1 MSLIKTLSAI
11 SIAALIMLTSHNV
24 LADPVPNDADGLYD
38 SSSVVDTNNNTTSTS
53 TVNSTNTNTN
63 TTAITSTNTNTNNN
77 TNTNTN
83 ANTNTNNNTNSSTST
98 NTNNNVLSGG
108 TTNTN
113 TNNNVVSGG
122 TTNTN
127 TNNNVISGGTT
138 NTNNNNNVNTNTSTV
153 DQTVNSTSNSDIDQ
167 TVTSTSDNKNANT
180 NTNSNTNKND
190 STNKNTNDNNTK
202 VDSKSSNENVNTNN
216 SNITQKVISPP
227 PTAIAPTVNA
237 GGMDTCT
244 TSMSGAV
251 QTQILG
257 LAGGTHVKDLNCE
270 RLKNAKTLYNMG
282 MKVAAVSMMC
292 QDAFVWKAMLMAGTP
307 CPFDGMIGE
316 KAKEAWIAH
325 PELTPISV
333 EEEKEFFDA
342 VKSAFMGFGGVAL
355 LLLLL

>member
-127 TNNNVISGGTT
+127 TNNNVLSGGTT

-167 TVTSTSDNKNANT
+167 TVTSTSDNKNT

>member
-63 TTAITSTNTNTNNN
+63 TTGITSTNTNTNNN

-167 TVTSTSDNKNANT
+167 TVTSTSDNKNT

>member
-1 MSLIKTLSAI
+1 M
-11 SIAALIMLTSHNV
+11 
-24 LADPVPNDADGLYD
+24 
-38 SSSVVDTNNNTTSTS
+38 
-53 TVNSTNTNTN
+53 
-63 TTAITSTNTNTNNN
+63 
-77 TNTNTN
+77 
-83 ANTNTNNNTNSSTST
+83 
-98 NTNNNVLSGG
+98 
-108 TTNTN
+108 
-113 TNNNVVSGG
+113 SGG

-138 NTNNNNNVNTNTSTV
+138 NTNNNNNVNTNTSTI
-153 DQTVNSTSNSDIDQ
+153 DQSVNSTSNSDIDQ

-202 VDSKSSNENVNTNN
+202 VDSKSSNKNVNTNN
-216 SNITQKVISPP
+216 SNITQKIISPP

-237 GGMDTCT
+237 GGIDTCT

-257 LAGGTHVKDLNCE
+257 MAGGTHIRDLNCE

-292 QDAFVWKAMLMAGTP
+292 QDGQVWRAMLMAGTP
-307 CPFDGMIGE
+307 CPFNGMIGE
-316 KAKEAWIAH
+316 EAKAAWIAH
-325 PELTPISV
+325 PELTPIII
-333 EEEKEFFDA
+333 EEENARNDTI
-342 VKSAFMGFGGVAL
+342 KSAVMGFSGIAL

>member
-98 NTNNNVLSGG
+98 NTNNNV
-108 TTNTN
+108 
-113 TNNNVVSGG
+113 VSGG

-167 TVTSTSDNKNANT
+167 TVTSTSDNKNT

>member
-24 LADPVPNDADGLYD
+24 LADPVPNVADGLYD
-38 SSSVVDTNNNTTSTS
+38 SSSVVDTNNNTKSTS

-153 DQTVNSTSNSDIDQ
+153 DQTVNSTSNSAIDQ
-167 TVTSTSDNKNANT
+167 TVTSTSDNKNT

>member
-113 TNNNVVSGG
+113 TNNNV
-122 TTNTN
+122 
-127 TNNNVISGGTT
+127 ISGGTT

-167 TVTSTSDNKNANT
+167 TVTSTSDNKNT

>member
-53 TVNSTNTNTN
+53 NVNSTNTNTN
-63 TTAITSTNTNTNNN
+63 TTGITSTNTNTNNN

-167 TVTSTSDNKNANT
+167 TVTSTSDNKNT

>member
-98 NTNNNVLSGG
+98 NTNNNVVSGG

-113 TNNNVVSGG
+113 TNNNVLSGG

-167 TVTSTSDNKNANT
+167 TVTSTSDNKNT

>member
-63 TTAITSTNTNTNNN
+63 TTGITSTNTNTNNN

-83 ANTNTNNNTNSSTST
+83 ANTNTNNNTNSSTS
-98 NTNNNVLSGG
+98 
-108 TTNTN
+108 TN

-167 TVTSTSDNKNANT
+167 TVTSTSDNKNT

>member
-98 NTNNNVLSGG
+98 NTNNNVVSGG

-167 TVTSTSDNKNANT
+167 TVTSTSDNKNT

>member
-1 MSLIKTLSAI
+1 
-11 SIAALIMLTSHNV
+11 
-24 LADPVPNDADGLYD
+24 
-38 SSSVVDTNNNTTSTS
+38 VV
-53 TVNSTNTNTN
+53 
-63 TTAITSTNTNTNNN
+63 
-77 TNTNTN
+77 
-83 ANTNTNNNTNSSTST
+83 
-98 NTNNNVLSGG
+98 SGG

-167 TVTSTSDNKNANT
+167 TVTSTSDNKNT

>member
-63 TTAITSTNTNTNNN
+63 TTGITSTNTNTNNN

-98 NTNNNVLSGG
+98 NTNNNVVSGG

-113 TNNNVVSGG
+113 TNNNVLSGG

-167 TVTSTSDNKNANT
+167 TVTSTSDNKNT

>member
-1 MSLIKTLSAI
+1 
-11 SIAALIMLTSHNV
+11 
-24 LADPVPNDADGLYD
+24 
-38 SSSVVDTNNNTTSTS
+38 
-53 TVNSTNTNTN
+53 
-63 TTAITSTNTNTNNN
+63 
-77 TNTNTN
+77 
-83 ANTNTNNNTNSSTST
+83 
-98 NTNNNVLSGG
+98 
-108 TTNTN
+108 
-113 TNNNVVSGG
+113 
-122 TTNTN
+122 
-127 TNNNVISGGTT
+127 
-138 NTNNNNNVNTNTSTV
+138 
-153 DQTVNSTSNSDIDQ
+153 
-167 TVTSTSDNKNANT
+167 
-180 NTNSNTNKND
+180 
-190 STNKNTNDNNTK
+190 
-202 VDSKSSNENVNTNN
+202 
-216 SNITQKVISPP
+216 
-227 PTAIAPTVNA
+227 
-237 GGMDTCT
+237 MDTCT

>member
-1 MSLIKTLSAI
+1 MSIIKTLSAI
-11 SIAALIMLTSHNV
+11 SVAALIMLTSSVV

-63 TTAITSTNTNTNNN
+63 TTGITSTNTNTNNN

-83 ANTNTNNNTNSSTST
+83 ANTNTNNNTNTSTST

-138 NTNNNNNVNTNTSTV
+138 NTNNNNNVNTNTSTI
-153 DQTVNSTSNSDIDQ
+153 DQTVDSTSNSNIDQ
-167 TVTSTSDNKNANT
+167 TVTSTSDNKNTNT
-180 NTNSNTNKND
+180 NTNTNNNN

-257 LAGGTHVKDLNCE
+257 VAGGTHIRDFNCE
-270 RLKNAKTLYNMG
+270 RLKNAKTLYAMG

-292 QDAFVWKAMLMAGTP
+292 QDGHVFRAMMMAGTP
-307 CPFDGMIGE
+307 CPFNGLIGE
-316 KAKEAWIAH
+316 EARAAWLAH
-325 PELTPISV
+325 PELTPVII
-333 EEEKEFFDA
+333 EEENARNET
-342 VKSAFMGFGGVAL
+342 VKSAVMGFSGIAL

>member
-53 TVNSTNTNTN
+53 TVTSTNTNTN
-63 TTAITSTNTNTNNN
+63 TTGITSTNTNTNNN
-77 TNTNTN
+77 NNTNTNTN
-83 ANTNTNNNTNSSTST
+83 NTTSTSTST
-98 NTNNNVLSGG
+98 NTNTNHNVLSGG

-167 TVTSTSDNKNANT
+167 TVTSTSDNKNT